1 MRVRTSK
8 NNLNLET
15 IREFAAKKA
24 STRTYFA
31 IGLLLVSLLAA
42 FAITA
47 QANRS
52 VSVWSAGVDLIGGDL
67 ITEANLQETKVFLPG
82 NSAKYFA
89 TNSKL
94 DGKVA
99 NRRILKGELIP
110 VSAVTA
116 NYLGGR
122 IRSVPLRIVR
132 SDLPNDL
139 SPGQSVDIYSL
150 PQPDLN
156 TVKNRKSELI
166 SEGVFVESI
175 DLKSR
180 DMGGDIGIVI
190 KIPEDDVIY
199 LLSTLN
205 DSRIVVVRNAI

>member
-1 MRVRTSK
+1 MRVRTSN

-15 IREFAAKKA
+15 IRDFATKKA

-31 IGLLLVSLLAA
+31 IGLLLVSLFAA

-52 VSVWSAGVDLIGGDL
+52 VSVWSARIDLISGDL
-67 ITEANLQETKVFLPG
+67 ITAANLQETKVFLPG

-89 TNSKL
+89 TNYKL
-94 DGKVA
+94 VGQIA

-110 VSAVTA
+110 VSAVTT
-116 NYLGGR
+116 NLLGGS

-132 SDLPNDL
+132 NDLPNDL

-156 TVKNRKSELI
+156 TVKNRKCELI
-166 SEGVFVESI
+166 SEGVLIESI

-190 KIPEDDVIY
+190 KIPEDEVMY

-205 DSRIVVVRNAI
+205 DSRIVLVRNAI

>member
-15 IREFAAKKA
+15 IRDFAVRRA

-52 VSVWSAGVDLIGGDL
+52 VTVWSAGVDLISGDL
-67 ITEANLQETKVFLPG
+67 ITEANVQETKVFLPG
-82 NSAKYFA
+82 NSAKYFSA
-89 TNSKL
+89 DSKL
-94 DGKVA
+94 VGQVA
-99 NRRILKGELIP
+99 NRRVLKGELIP
-110 VSAVTA
+110 VSAVTS
-116 NYLGGR
+116 NYLGGSS
-122 IRSVPLRIVR
+122 RSVPLKIARN
-132 SDLPNDL
+132 DLPNDL
-139 SPGQSVDIYSL
+139 TPGQSVDIYSL

-156 TVKNRKSELI
+156 SAKNRKSELI
-166 SEGVFVESI
+166 SEGVLIESI

-190 KIPEDDVIY
+190 KIPEDEVMY

>member
-15 IREFAAKKA
+15 IRDFAVKRA

-31 IGLLLVSLLAA
+31 IGLLHVSLLAA

-52 VSVWSAGVDLIGGDL
+52 VTVWSAGVDLISGDL
-67 ITEANLQETKVFLPG
+67 ITEANVQETKVFLPG
-82 NSAKYFA
+82 NSAKYFS
-89 TNSKL
+89 TDSKL
-94 DGKVA
+94 VGHVA
-99 NRRILKGELIP
+99 NRRVLKGELIP
-110 VSAVTA
+110 VSAVTS
-116 NYLGGR
+116 NYLGGSS
-122 IRSVPLRIVR
+122 RSVPLKIARN
-132 SDLPNDL
+132 DLPNDL
-139 SPGQSVDIYSL
+139 TPGQSVDIYSL

-156 TVKNRKSELI
+156 SAKNRKSELI
-166 SEGVFVESI
+166 SEGVLIESI

-190 KIPEDDVIY
+190 KIPEDEVMY